1 MKTNKVVETEE
12 YAYELLKGS
21 QGHWKDRRS
30 VKSDAM
36 TMDQLM
42 VCPTIPGSETVE
54 RNGVK
59 LVDVDGELV
68 PRLGGINYKSCNYHH
83 IYDDEKGE
91 QLIARAVIG
100 DEIAHRVLCSVA
112 ARFVAGGC
120 NMPKRLRDYVAELL
134 TRQSQQAPQRRR
146 GRDPYANYV
155 RDFYITSAV
164 LQLCRLGL
172 KPTRNRATERESAC
186 SIVSRALERLQVELA
201 EPAVEKIWERF
212 SRKFPFS
219 GPSRS

>member
-1 MKTNKVVETEE
+1 MKRNKVEAAK

-21 QGHWKDRRS
+21 QGHWEDRSS
-30 VKSDAM
+30 VKSSAM
-36 TMDQLM
+36 TMHHLM

-68 PRLGGINYKSCNYHH
+68 PKMGGINYKSCNYHH

-91 QLIARAVIG
+91 QLIARAAIG
-100 DEIAHRVLCSVA
+100 DEVAHRVLCSIA

-120 NMPKRLRDYVAELL
+120 NMPDRLRGYVAELL
-134 TRQSQQAPQRRR
+134 TRQSQQASQRRR

-164 LQLCRLGL
+164 LHLCRLGL
-172 KPTRNRATERESAC
+172 RPTRNRATEKSR
-186 SIVSRALERLQVELA
+186 RALSYVT
-201 EPAVEKIWERF
+201 
-212 SRKFPFS
+212 
-219 GPSRS
+219 RSNDCGSS